1 MTPML
6 PRVLAT
12 LAVCGALLPA
22 AVQAQAEAPKCRYIE
37 VGSLPLHYSGPGLSL
52 TTKGRINGTPATM
65 LVDTGAFDTVLTK
78 TGVESRKLSLR
89 ASGSYARGIGG
100 DSTIYMARVDDFAA
114 GPARTGL
121 SWMPV
126 LTEFADPPAH
136 DAIIGAPLLLQAD
149 LELSLATKQLR
160 FFRPSNCSGVS
171 LAYWDEA
178 AMVIPFE
185 TSNDRS
191 PNPQFTVLV
200 NGKKMSAVI
209 DTGADSS
216 VIGLK
221 AAQRAGLVLDAP
233 GVSRA
238 SDSIGV
244 GAKRVTGWNTTF
256 ATFQIGDELVR
267 NAQVGVIDWKGQVDI
282 LLGAD
287 FLRSHRVLIAM
298 SQQKIYLSY
307 IGGEPFGQRR
317 KLEPWIVEEAEAGN
331 HDAQMLAAYMAVQGS
346 GAPEDA
352 ARAAGW
358 IEKAAR
364 AGNPLANMMAGHA
377 LIQQGSLEQGVV
389 RLRYAAD
396 KLPSNHTAAR
406 WLYLARVR
414 SKQADLA
421 RTELLA
427 NLARSQDKAWPA
439 PVADFYLGKIT
450 SENLLAQAAA
460 DGKNAQKYTCEALTA
475 MSDWHGA
482 HGDTRQAAALTT
494 RFEAQCAAPHTPLPR
509 ALQ

>member
-1 MTPML
+1 ML
-6 PRVLAT
+6 PRALAT
-12 LAVCGALLPA
+12 LAMCGAFLPT
-22 AVQAQAEAPKCRYIE
+22 AVLAQTEAPKCRYIE
-37 VGSLPLHYSGPGLSL
+37 VGSLPLHYSGPGLFL
-52 TTKGRINGTPATM
+52 TTKGWINGTPATM

-89 ASGSYARGIGG
+89 ATGNYARGIGG
-100 DSTIYMARVDDFAA
+100 DSTIYMARVDDFGA
-114 GPARTGL
+114 GPARTGR

-126 LTEFADPPAH
+126 LTEFAAPPAY

-160 FFRPSNCSGVS
+160 FFRPSNCGGVS

-185 TSNDRS
+185 STSDRS
-191 PNPQFTVLV
+191 PNPHFTVLV
-200 NGKKMSAVI
+200 NGKKMSAVF

-221 AAQRAGLVLDAP
+221 AAQRAGLLLDAP
-233 GVSRA
+233 GVSRG
-238 SDSIGV
+238 SDIIGV
-244 GAKRVTGWNTTF
+244 GAKRVAGWNTSF
-256 ATFQIGDELVR
+256 ATFQIGEEVVR
-267 NAQVGVIDWKGQVDI
+267 NARVGVIDWDDRVDM

-307 IGGEPFGQRR
+307 VGGEPFGQRK

-331 HDAQMLAAYMAVQGS
+331 HDAQMLAAYMALKGN
-346 GAPEDA
+346 GAPEDT

-358 IEKAAR
+358 IEQAAR
-364 AGNPLANMMAGHA
+364 AGNPQANMMVGHS
-377 LIQQGSLEQGVV
+377 LVQQGALEQGVV
-389 RLRYAAD
+389 RLRYASD
-396 KLPSNHTAAR
+396 KLPANHTAAI

-414 SKQADLA
+414 SKQAELA

-427 NLARSQDKAWPA
+427 NLARNQDKAWPA

-450 SENLLAQAAA
+450 ADGLLAQAAA
-460 DGKNAQKYTCEALTA
+460 DAKTAQKNTCDALTS

-482 HGDTRQAAALTT
+482 HGDTQQAAALTA
-494 RFEAQCAAPHTPLPR
+494 RLEAQCPAPRTASQR